1 MKKFLSLIFT
11 LAFGF
16 SYGQGT
22 VGIIDGTVSDSLG
35 NAIPSYPV
43 MVIDSSANGSITIT
57 TLLTDLNGYFN
68 DTLLLGAAGSITLSV
83 QDSCTGAFQNTT
95 LPYSANTI
103 GGGLVVITSNTVICN
118 GSSSGG
124 GSGGGSGSGNTIG
137 CNASYQ
143 FDTVLTGMGQVVLY
157 NTSTVDSLYSQYGTV
172 SYLWDFGDGNV
183 DTAKYPTH
191 VYTQAGVYS
200 LCVTVT
206 GSVSSAIGMSSCSD
220 TYCDTVIID
229 SSGTVSYKNVNVVLN
244 VYSPQ
249 QMNIREG
256 TLQQVV
262 LYPNPSKEQ
271 ATLEVEKSSIVVIR
285 SIEGKKIREW
295 KTEAGSSPLP
305 ILAPGAYII
314 QIQDDLAT
322 QSLRWVIAR

>member
-16 SYGQGT
+16 SYAQGT

-43 MVIDSSANGSITIT
+43 MVIDSSANGSITTT

-103 GGGLVVITSNTVICN
+103 GGGVVVITSNTVICS

-220 TYCDTVIID
+220 TYCDTVMID
-229 SSGTVSYKNVNVVLN
+229 SSGTVSYKNVNVALN

-249 QMNIREG
+249 QMNISEG
-256 TLQQVV
+256 SLQKVA
-262 LYPNPSKEQ
+262 LYPNPSQEH
-271 ATLEVEKSSIVVIR
+271 ATLEVEKSSTVVIR

-295 KTEAGSSPLP
+295 KAEAGSSPLP
-305 ILAPGAYII
+305 ILAPGTYII

-322 QSLRWVIAR
+322 QSLRWVVAR

>member
-11 LAFGF
+11 LAFGL
-16 SYGQGT
+16 SYAQGT
-22 VGIIDGTVSDSLG
+22 VGIIDGTVSDSSG

-43 MVIDSSANGSITIT
+43 MVIDSSANGSITTT

-68 DTLLLGAAGSITLSV
+68 DTLLLGVAGSITLSV

-95 LPYSANTI
+95 LPYSANAI
-103 GGGLVVITSNTVICN
+103 GGGVVVITSNTVICG

-124 GSGGGSGSGNTIG
+124 GSGGGSGSGNTTG

-191 VYTQAGVYS
+191 VYTQAGIYS

-220 TYCDTVIID
+220 TYCDTVMID

-249 QMNIREG
+249 QMTISEG
-256 TLQQVV
+256 SLQEVA
-262 LYPNPSKEQ
+262 LYPNPSQEK
-271 ATLEVEKSSIVVIR
+271 ATLEVEKSSTVIIR
-285 SIEGKKIREW
+285 SIEGKKISEW
-295 KTEAGSSPLP
+295 KTDAGSSPLP
-305 ILAPGAYII
+305 ILAPGTYII
-314 QIQDDLAT
+314 QIQDDSAT
-322 QSLRWVIAR
+322 QSLRWVITR